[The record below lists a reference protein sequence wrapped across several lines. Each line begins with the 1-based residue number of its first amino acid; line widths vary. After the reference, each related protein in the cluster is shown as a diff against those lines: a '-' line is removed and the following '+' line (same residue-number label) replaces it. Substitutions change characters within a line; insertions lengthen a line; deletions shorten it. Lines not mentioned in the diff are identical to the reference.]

1 LRPGEKLSEQ
11 LWEKGAEYKATAHPD
26 IRKVIE
32 PDQVGGEKL
41 HTTIAELIQMAEN
54 SNDNDIVRLLNE
66 ILPEAEI
73 GSAPPPEFTSIA

>member
-1 LRPGEKLSEQ
+1 MSGWAVALYSAPFS
-11 LWEKGAEYKATAHPD
+11 HNC
-26 IRKVIE
+26 KVIE